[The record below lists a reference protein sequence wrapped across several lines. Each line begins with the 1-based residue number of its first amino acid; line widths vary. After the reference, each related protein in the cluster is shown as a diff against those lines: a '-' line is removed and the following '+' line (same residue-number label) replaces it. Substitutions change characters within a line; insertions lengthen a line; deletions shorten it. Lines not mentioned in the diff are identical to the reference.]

1 MLLIVATRD
10 MDTATGTHVHP
21 GQHLT
26 TKNYLAPHI
35 NITDTEKSCCPDP
48 SRVLQGGGLPS
59 FLWLPLAYLLPD
71 FFWLIWPHVFCF
83 LFFAFAFCHAKL
95 KPLIC
100 WLFYSFP
107 DILVWFPARGEAN
120 AWTQL
125 PPWTSNPVILTLF
138 KSLWCLQYDSICYS
152 LLSELLETLAKVL
165 VIRVMYWIG
174 LLLNK
179 ESLKYFNAKKMEVY
193 FSPVWQV
200 WHQGG
205 ITPCYYP
212 DTQASSFLLVCHSP
226 SVVFKQKEKEL
237 EVTISVLPF
246 ERCGER
252 GPPV

>member
-1 MLLIVATRD
+1 MFLIVATRD

-100 WLFYSFP
+100 LLFYSFP
-107 DILVWFPARGEAN
+107 DILCGFPQEGRQTPGLSCHLELQ
-120 AWTQL
+120 TPSSL
-125 PPWTSNPVILTLF
+125 PCL
-138 KSLWCLQYDSICYS
+138 SLSDAFSMTPYAI
-152 LLSELLETLAKVL
+152 LSELLETLAKVL